1 MSRLWFNRVS
11 RLNFELWSYFC
22 ENPLLAIE
30 TVKDKR
36 KMAETSKTDLMD
48 TVKARYVQIIKD
60 YKIGVDVEQVDV
72 VVPPLHGSY

>member
-1 MSRLWFNRVS
+1 MKILYWYLRKVEVR
-11 RLNFELWSYFC
+11 
-22 ENPLLAIE
+22 

-72 VVPPLHGSY
+72 VVPPLHGTYFNSL